1 MEVTILPTEK
11 LIKTYKRFSLPMA
24 DEPSAANK
32 KLQFFYVGG
41 NKLYTE
47 KLKDFFEFG
56 YTSVSCESAIYT
68 LKRLLKKKEDVTI
81 PDMIVAEAAL
91 GLDKLVALHRF
102 LNEHKILADVP
113 FIIEV
118 TGLSAS
124 ELSAYKRHAFID
136 ELIFLNEFTAPALL
150 QKVNFLKKVKQQWVH
165 QPATCKVERSFP
177 VFPTIRS
184 FFKRGLDVVL
194 TLLLLIVFGPLMLLV
209 ALAIKAETGGPVLY
223 VSKRAGRGYRIF
235 DFYKFRTMAPGE
247 DEKLNELAH
256 LNQYNNPQQDAVF
269 HKFDNDPRITRTGLF
284 LRKTSL
290 DELPQLFNV
299 LLGDMSLVGNRP
311 LPLYEAAR
319 LTTDEWAKR
328 FMAPAGMTGL
338 WQIQKRGRHVM
349 SAEER
354 ISLDNDYA
362 DKGDLLY
369 DFWIMANT
377 PPAIIQKTNA

>member
-1 MEVTILPTEK
+1 MEVTILSTEK

-24 DEPSAANK
+24 SATTAANK
-32 KLQFFYVGG
+32 KLQFFYVG
-41 NKLYTE
+41 NHKLYTE

-81 PDMIVAEAAL
+81 PDMIVAEASL
-91 GLDKLVALHRF
+91 GVDNLVALHRF
-102 LNEHKILADVP
+102 LTEHALLADVP
-113 FIIEV
+113 FIVEA
-118 TGLSAS
+118 TGLPAK
-124 ELSAYKRHAFID
+124 ELTAWKRYTFID

-165 QPATCKVERSFP
+165 QPAKCKVERSFP
-177 VFPTIRS
+177 VFPSVRS
-184 FFKRGLDVVL
+184 FLKRGLDLVL
-194 TLLLLIVFGPLMLLV
+194 SLLLLIVFGPVMLLI
-209 ALAIKAETGGPVLY
+209 ALAIKAETGGTVLY

-256 LNQYNNPQQDAVF
+256 SNQYNNPQQEAVF

-349 SAEER
+349 STEER